1 MENKVTSKNVLIIG
15 HKGYIGTILTDHLL
29 KNLKDKINILGID
42 LNLFSLNDYF
52 KKNLKIK
59 KNFYKDCRNF
69 KLKDI
74 KLIPDV
80 IIYLAAVSNDPM
92 GREFKDATKEINFL
106 SCVKFA
112 KEAKQLGVKK
122 FIFASSCSMYGSS
135 GNTMKK
141 ENDKLSP
148 LTDYARSKVNAEKK
162 LKHVSSKN
170 FKVISLRFAT
180 AAGLSNNLR
189 LDLVFNDFVANAIFE
204 KKIVLLSSGKSWRPL
219 IHVNDISKVIKWSI
233 FFKPKKNFLPLN
245 IGSKK
250 WNFRIIDLAYKISA
264 LMPGT
269 KVLINNT
276 SNHDKRSYKVNFGLY
291 KKLAPNHQPSM
302 NFKKA
307 VNELANFLKKEKN
320 NLKNFRKS
328 PKWSRLARLK
338 YLVKNKKINKRLYKI
353 K

>member
-1 MENKVTSKNVLIIG
+1 MLKNVLIIG
-15 HKGYIGTILTDHLL
+15 HKGYIGTILTNYLS
-29 KNLKDKINILGID
+29 KNLKDKINIFGID
-42 LNLFSLNDYF
+42 PNLFSLNNYS
-52 KKNLKIK
+52 KKNFRIK
-59 KNFYKDCRNF
+59 KNFIEDCRNF

-74 KLIPDV
+74 KFIPDV

-92 GREFKDATKEINFL
+92 GREFKNATKEINFL
-106 SCVKFA
+106 SCIKLA
-112 KEAKQLGVKK
+112 KEAKRLGVRK
-122 FIFASSCSMYGSS
+122 FIFASSCSIYGNS
-135 GNTMKK
+135 GNSMKK
-141 ENDKLSP
+141 ENDKLAP

-162 LKHVSSKN
+162 LKHISSKN

-189 LDLVFNDFVANAIFE
+189 LDLVFNDFIANAIFE

-250 WNFRIIDLAYKISA
+250 WNFRIIDLANKISA

-291 KKLAPNHQPSM
+291 KKLAPKHQPSM
-302 NFKKA
+302 KFKKA
-307 VNELANFLKKEKN
+307 VNELANFLNKEKN
-320 NLKNFRKS
+320 NLKNFRNS

-338 YLVKNKKINKRLYKI
+338 YLVKNKIINNSLHRIRKYD
-353 K
+353 